1 VLPARAYAYKG
12 WKHRT
17 TIMSFLLKSIIDYAE
32 AHTTP
37 TSPLLKK
44 LERET
49 WVKRLHAGMVSGG
62 YQGQFLR
69 MLSQMI
75 RPKRVLEIGTFTG
88 YSAICLAEG
97 LTEDGLLHT
106 IEINEELE
114 TPIQEYFDAAGLT
127 NKIQLHIG
135 NALELVPT
143 IDEQFDL
150 VFIDADKI
158 NYSRYYDLVFDKV
171 KTGGYMLAD
180 NVLWYGKVT
189 ENQHDEETAA
199 LHAFNQKVQNDPRV
213 ENVLITLRDGLTL
226 IRKT

>member
-1 VLPARAYAYKG
+1 MLP
-12 WKHRT
+12 
-17 TIMSFLLKSIIDYAE
+17 KSITDYAE
-32 AHTTP
+32 AHTTS
-37 TSPLLKK
+37 TSDLLKK

-75 RPKRVLEIGTFTG
+75 APNRVLEIGTFTG
-88 YSAICLAEG
+88 YSAICLAAG
-97 LTEDGLLHT
+97 MTEDGLLHT

-114 TPIQEYFDAAGLT
+114 SPIQEYFDAAGLT

-135 NALELVPT
+135 NALELIPT

-150 VFIDADKI
+150 VFIDADKT

-189 ENQHDEETAA
+189 ENERDKDTAA

-213 ENVLITLRDGLTL
+213 ENVMITLRDGLTL
-226 IRKT
+226 IRKKT

>member
-1 VLPARAYAYKG
+1 MLPQ
-12 WKHRT
+12 
-17 TIMSFLLKSIIDYAE
+17 SIIDYAE

-75 RPKRVLEIGTFTG
+75 HPKRILEIGTFTG
-88 YSAICLAEG
+88 YSALCLAEG
-97 LTEDGLLHT
+97 LPEDGLLHT

-114 TPIQEYFDAAGLT
+114 TPIQKYIDAAGLAD
-127 NKIQLHIG
+127 KIQLHIG

-158 NYSRYYDLVFDKV
+158 NYSRYYDLIFDKV
-171 KTGGYMLAD
+171 KTGGYILAD
-180 NVLWYGKVT
+180 NVLWFGKVT
-189 ENQHDEETAA
+189 EKKQDEDTAA
-199 LHAFNQKVQNDPRV
+199 LHAFNEKIQNDSRV
-213 ENVLITLRDGLTL
+213 ENVMLTLRDGLSL
-226 IRKT
+226 IRKI

>member
-1 VLPARAYAYKG
+1 MNFLP
-12 WKHRT
+12 
-17 TIMSFLLKSIIDYAE
+17 KSIINYAE

-37 TSPLLKK
+37 TSDLLKK

-88 YSAICLAEG
+88 YSAICLADG
-97 LTEDGLLHT
+97 LSEDGLLHT

-114 TPIQEYFDAAGLT
+114 NPIQTYFDAAGLS

-135 NALELVPT
+135 NALELIPG
-143 IDEQFDL
+143 IHEEFDL

-158 NYSRYYDLVFDKV
+158 NYSRYYDLVFDKL
-171 KTGGYMLAD
+171 KTGGYILAD
-180 NVLWYGKVT
+180 NVLWFGKVT
-189 ENQHDEETAA
+189 ENQQDEDTAA
-199 LHAFNQKVQNDPRV
+199 LHAFNEKVQKDPRV
-213 ENVLITLRDGLTL
+213 ENVMLTVRDGLTL

>member
-1 VLPARAYAYKG
+1 ML
-12 WKHRT
+12 
-17 TIMSFLLKSIIDYAE
+17 SKSITEYAE

-37 TSPLLKK
+37 TSPLLQK

-62 YQGQFLR
+62 YQGQFIR

-75 RPKRVLEIGTFTG
+75 APKRILEIGTFTG
-88 YSAICLAEG
+88 YSAICLADG

-143 IDEQFDL
+143 IDEAFDL

-158 NYSRYYDLVFDKV
+158 NYSRYYDLIFDKV
-171 KTGGYMLAD
+171 KTGGYILAD
-180 NVLWYGKVT
+180 NVLWYGKVI
-189 ENQHDEETAA
+189 ENQHDEDTAA

-213 ENVLITLRDGLTL
+213 ENVLLTLRDGLTL

>member
-1 VLPARAYAYKG
+1 ML
-12 WKHRT
+12 
-17 TIMSFLLKSIIDYAE
+17 SKSITDYAE
-32 AHTTP
+32 AYTTP

-75 RPKRVLEIGTFTG
+75 APKRVLEIGTFTG
-88 YSAICLAEG
+88 YSAICLAAG

-135 NALELVPT
+135 NALEIVPT
-143 IDEQFDL
+143 IDEAFDL

-171 KTGGYMLAD
+171 KTGGYILAD
-180 NVLWYGKVT
+180 NVLWYGKVA
-189 ENQHDEETAA
+189 ENERDKDATA
-199 LHAFNQKVQNDPRV
+199 LHNFNQKVQNDARV
-213 ENVLITLRDGLTL
+213 ENVLLTLRDGLTL
-226 IRKT
+226 IRKV